1 MNEKYT
7 DTSEK
12 TVLRKLSLFKRQF
25 YGFLFAVPFLVIFAL
40 FFIFPFFSGI
50 AQSFVNRKGESVGL
64 QNYRN
69 ILLIYTCRMG
79 IHPR

>member
-25 YGFLFAVPFLVIFAL
+25 YGFLL
-40 FFIFPFFSGI
+40 
-50 AQSFVNRKGESVGL
+50 
-64 QNYRN
+64 YR
-69 ILLIYTCRMG
+69 LSLHYVE
-79 IHPR
+79 

>member
-40 FFIFPFFSGI
+40 FFIFRFSAGSRR
-50 AQSFVNRKGESVGL
+50 ALSTEKGSL
-64 QNYRN
+64 
-69 ILLIYTCRMG
+69 
-79 IHPR
+79 